1 MPLTDVEIRRAKTK
15 DKAYRMSDSGSLYLW
30 VTPAGG
36 ELGRWSYTHEGKEKL
51 MALAAEIFESQR
63 IGDDTSGREW
73 ERTRRY
79 GVNGLAHRIAQHRT
93 FSHVDPDL
101 VAITPAVGWRETSQ
115 WMDVVARSGISLFLS
130 PDPASITP
138 EIKSAMKDAM
148 LLAAQQ
154 GRGLPLH
161 PTSGTTPE
169 EWQFSSFGDENRWYH
184 GCGPEGASPF
194 EV

>member
-1 MPLTDVEIRRAKTK
+1 
-15 DKAYRMSDSGSLYLW
+15 
-30 VTPAGG
+30 
-36 ELGRWSYTHEGKEKL
+36 

-115 WMDVVARSGISLFLS
+115 
-130 PDPASITP
+130 
-138 EIKSAMKDAM
+138 
-148 LLAAQQ
+148 
-154 GRGLPLH
+154 
-161 PTSGTTPE
+161 
-169 EWQFSSFGDENRWYH
+169 
-184 GCGPEGASPF
+184 
-194 EV
+194 